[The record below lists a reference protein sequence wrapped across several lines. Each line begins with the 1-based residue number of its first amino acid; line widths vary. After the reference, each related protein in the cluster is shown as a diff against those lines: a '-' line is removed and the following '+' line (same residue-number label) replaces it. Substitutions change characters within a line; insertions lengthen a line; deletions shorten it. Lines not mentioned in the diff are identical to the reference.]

1 MKQSLVD
8 KVYEDMKRQILCLQY
23 GANEMITEMAIAEKY
38 GVSKTP
44 AREAL
49 NRLCVEG
56 YIVRYP
62 SSGYFIKDIS
72 IQDHVE
78 ISELRIVLESEA
90 VRLIARRATDEE
102 IMQLY
107 EIISRPIDTF
117 IEYHD
122 VNTDFHAKLG
132 ELSHNS
138 YLRDMIVMMVNANA
152 RPSMFRRF
160 TDEVKPHNTFHR
172 AIADCLMKRDAE
184 GAMAAIVDDL
194 FPKSLASVAEKLKDN
209 AHADAGS
216 L

>member
-8 KVYEDMKRQILCLQY
+8 KVYEGMKRQILCLQY

-90 VRLIARRATDEE
+90 VRLIAQRAADEE

-107 EIISRPIDTF
+107 EIISRPTDTF
-117 IEYHD
+117 MAYHD
-122 VNTDFHAKLG
+122 VNTDFHSKLG

-138 YLRDMIVMMVNANA
+138 YLRDMVVMMVNANA

-160 TDEVKPHNTFHR
+160 TDEVKPNHTFHR
-172 AIADCLMKRDAE
+172 AIADCLMQRDIE
-184 GAMAAIVDDL
+184 GAIAAIVADL
-194 FPKSLASVAEKLKDN
+194 YPKSLASVAEKMKDDT
-209 AHADAGS
+209 HADVRS